1 MIKLYH
7 EFIRSIRVGDF
18 ELCVYCLPKLASIFF
33 LLATIS
39 IMHTSCQETHPT
51 VYAEFKNELFSI
63 KRTNKSFSR
72 IPIDLTLEQTINADA
87 ACQRTGVSVMR
98 NSISAKQRWAKSHYI
113 RTSTIS
119 HLFRSLGI
127 TKKEYVTK
135 ELKPYKYKYKSKNTN
150 LINTKSKAVKKMKL
164 QQ

>member
-1 MIKLYH
+1 MTRYHDNLLKL
-7 EFIRSIRVGDF
+7 
-18 ELCVYCLPKLASIFF
+18 
-33 LLATIS
+33 
-39 IMHTSCQETHPT
+39 QETHPT

-135 ELKPYKYKYKSKNTN
+135 ELKPYKYKYKSKYKPYKYKPYKHK
-150 LINTKSKAVKKMKL
+150 IKGGEKDEITKMTHDLFGSILVLSLQKKS
-164 QQ
+164 